1 MLKHQDFMNELA
13 EELNPD
19 PNKTPEGDKTPEASD
34 ATKNTGKDG
43 GKAGESHMIPK
54 SRFDEVNSK
63 YKELQKQIDALN
75 AERTQREQEQIERE
89 RKAKEEQGKFEELYK
104 QTSKDMDV
112 IKSQHKEAKERVE
125 QLEAVINGLLEAR
138 LEGVPEEFRDLVP
151 GNLTPE
157 QKLEWL
163 TAAERKG
170 LFGAAS
176 QKKDTPIGSQT
187 NPDGGATTDLNKMTP
202 GQLFRMA
209 YGQK

>member
-1 MLKHQDFMNELA
+1 MLKTQKQDFMYEFA

-19 PNKTPEGDKTPEASD
+19 PTKTLEGKTPEASD

-43 GKAGESHMIPK
+43 SKPEEHMIPK
-54 SRFDEVNSK
+54 SRFDEVNGK
-63 YKELQKQIDALN
+63 FKELQKQLDALT
-75 AERTQREQEQIERE
+75 AEKTQKEQEQTERE

-104 QTSKDMDV
+104 QTSKDMDG
-112 IKSQHKEAKERVE
+112 IKAENKTSKTRIQ

-138 LEGVPEEFRDLVP
+138 LENVPEEFRDLVP

-163 TAAERKG
+163 SVAEKKG

-176 QKKDTPIGSQT
+176 QKKETPVGQPT
-187 NPDGGATTDLNKMTP
+187 NPAGGAVTDINTLTP
-202 GQLFRMA
+202 GQLLRMA